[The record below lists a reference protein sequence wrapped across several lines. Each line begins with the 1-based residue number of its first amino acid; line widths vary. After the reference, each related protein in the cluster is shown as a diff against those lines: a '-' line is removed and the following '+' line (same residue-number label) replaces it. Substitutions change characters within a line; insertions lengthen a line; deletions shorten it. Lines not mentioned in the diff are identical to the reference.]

1 MKQSKAATSIV
12 ALFPNYF
19 KKIGLGMILI
29 TIGTVLTVKFLPIE
43 VAEGQREIYKVVLSD
58 LFILGLFFI
67 AWSRDKFEDE
77 MTLQIR
83 LKAVGFTFMTS
94 VFYLVLRPFADII
107 IGDAPNKM
115 TAIELMIFMLSM
127 YIIFYKLQKRSS

>member
-1 MKQSKAATSIV
+1 MKQSRAATSIV
-12 ALFPNYF
+12 ALFPNHF

-29 TIGTVLTVKFLPIE
+29 TIATVLTVKFLPIE